1 MDPGREWVFK
11 CPGDDAVPVPE
22 GAAADRYATADVTDR
37 ATLKSLCSYA
47 VRDFAQ
53 VPNNGL
59 VQQQLNIFDGNLELL
74 RLCDELNLASLNRG
88 PLGMG
93 ILTGKFTP
101 ETTFAEDDVRKHAD
115 WFPGLKD
122 SGVNREWLNDLE
134 AIREILTSGGRT
146 LAQGALAWIWAA
158 SPRTV
163 PIPGFKT
170 VAQVQ
175 ENAGAMAFGPLS
187 GEQMGQIDTILG
199 RDPVLG

>member
-1 MDPGREWVFK
+1 MTVMRKAAKSPAISGPTVKPVCAVWAATTI
-11 CPGDDAVPVPE
+11 DAYQLHVWGYDIEKSRQVRQVLEELVAE
-22 GAAADRYATADVTDR
+22 GKIRTYGWSTDR
-37 ATLKSLCSYA
+37 VDA

-53 VPNNGL
+53 GPNNGL

-122 SGVNREWLNDLE
+122 SGVNREWL
-134 AIREILTSGGRT
+134 R
-146 LAQGALAWIWAA
+146 
-158 SPRTV
+158 
-163 PIPGFKT
+163 
-170 VAQVQ
+170 
-175 ENAGAMAFGPLS
+175 
-187 GEQMGQIDTILG
+187 
-199 RDPVLG
+199 